1 MNKIPKKGFLKAQI
15 NIINNIMTKRIL
27 DLIIVGIAIVILS
40 PLLVLVSIIL
50 KFSGEGEVFYV
61 QERLGYKNE
70 KFNIVKF
77 ATMVKNSPNI
87 GTGSLTMRDD
97 PRVLPFGKFLR
108 KSKIN
113 ELPQIFNVLIG
124 NMSIVGPRP
133 QMQVDFDK
141 FPLDKRNKIY
151 KSKPGITGIGSI
163 IFRDEEKWISIYDGD
178 KHKFYKDKIAPY
190 KAEVEIWY
198 YQNQSIFVDF
208 KLIFLTAWI
217 IIFPNS
223 NVVENVFKSLP
234 IKPSYLE
241 N

>member
-1 MNKIPKKGFLKAQI
+1 MV
-15 NIINNIMTKRIL
+15 KRSI
-27 DLIIVGIAIVILS
+27 DLFISIFALALLS
-40 PLLVLVSIIL
+40 PLFITVIIIL
-50 KFSGEGEVFYV
+50 KFTGEGEVFYL
-61 QERLGYKNE
+61 QKRLGFLNK
-70 KFNIVKF
+70 KFNIIKF
-77 ATMVKNSPNI
+77 ATMLKDSPNL
-87 GTGSLTMRDD
+87 GSGSLTLRGD

-113 ELPQIFNVLIG
+113 ELPQIFNVIIG

-141 FPLDKRNKIY
+141 FPIDKRNEIY
-151 KSKPGITGIGSI
+151 KSQPGITGIGSI
-163 IFRDEEKWISIYDGD
+163 IFRDEEKWISDFDGN

-198 YQNQSIFVDF
+198 YQNRSVFIDL
-208 KLIFLTAWI
+208 KLIFLTAWV

-223 NVVENVFKSLP
+223 NVVYKLFKSLP
-234 IKPSYLE
+234 EKPSHLK